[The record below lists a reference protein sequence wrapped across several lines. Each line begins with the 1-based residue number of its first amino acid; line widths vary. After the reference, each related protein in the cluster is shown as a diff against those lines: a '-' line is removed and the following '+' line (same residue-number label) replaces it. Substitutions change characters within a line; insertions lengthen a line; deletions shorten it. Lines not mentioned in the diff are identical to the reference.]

1 MSEVIDK
8 LAAGDAQPGDDIRH
22 LVNFWATRV
31 RATNSDLIS
40 SEQLQKV
47 LSEFSAAMDEMDKD
61 TRIRFINCVIDE
73 SDRIGKVI
81 GTQKPFWVEPADT
94 AIKLMGNS
102 LAKSIGA

>member
-8 LAAGDAQPGDDIRH
+8 LAAGDAQPGDDIHH

-47 LSEFSAAMDEMDKD
+47 LSEFSAAMDEMDRD

-73 SDRIGKVI
+73 SDRIGVI